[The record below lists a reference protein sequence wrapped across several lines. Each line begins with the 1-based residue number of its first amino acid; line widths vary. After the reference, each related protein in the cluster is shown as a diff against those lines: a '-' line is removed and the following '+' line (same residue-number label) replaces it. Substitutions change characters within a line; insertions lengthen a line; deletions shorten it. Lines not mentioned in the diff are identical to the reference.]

1 MTPKRPLTRGAL
13 FCILAIPKPTRHN
26 RSLCPRPRAG
36 ENVGLFCSC
45 HQCTRW
51 GAVTYWRN
59 NVRDTVRSRRPRWAG
74 ERCSAFLFP
83 NPNPTRCLM
92 SVSIILSRPV
102 ASCGGRAPLS
112 WLFKKL
118 AHAGECRAIVEL
130 CERFSSLDAPVRF
143 FVHGAML
150 TVGADPTPRLQR
162 QAGSAAG
169 SHFYSVEAMA

>member
-1 MTPKRPLTRGAL
+1 
-13 FCILAIPKPTRHN
+13 
-26 RSLCPRPRAG
+26 
-36 ENVGLFCSC
+36 
-45 HQCTRW
+45 
-51 GAVTYWRN
+51 
-59 NVRDTVRSRRPRWAG
+59 
-74 ERCSAFLFP
+74 
-83 NPNPTRCLM
+83 M

-102 ASCGGRAPLS
+102 ASCGGRAPLA

-143 FVHGAML
+143 FVHGATL

-169 SHFYSVEAMA
+169 SHIYSVEAMA